1 MGGTSKEN
9 IIKEIRCKGTYS
21 NVCVTQHYFIL
32 PFFLEFTDPMT
43 RRKSKQSVKWEF
55 GLKPG

>member
-21 NVCVTQHYFIL
+21 NVCLTQHYFIL
-32 PFFLEFTDPMT
+32 PFFNLQIQLPEE
-43 RRKSKQSVKWEF
+43 KVSKA
-55 GLKPG
+55 